1 METILQKDRTELTR
15 EDRERLQ
22 QYMKQYEPLL
32 ERIDKALSDIDR
44 RLSGMDPVQEYVP
57 TPAECAQAKLS
68 SVMRKLKT
76 ALSRV
81 GTLPFHDP

>member
-1 METILQKDRTELTR
+1 METILQKDRTELTG
-15 EDRERLQ
+15 EDREKLQ

-44 RLSGMDPVQEYVP
+44 RLSGMDLVQEYVP

-81 GTLPFHDP
+81 STLPFRDL

>member
-1 METILQKDRTELTR
+1 METILQKDRTELTG
-15 EDRERLQ
+15 EDREKLQ

-81 GTLPFHDP
+81 STLSCRDP

>member
-1 METILQKDRTELTR
+1 MEIILQKDRTELTS
-15 EDRERLQ
+15 EDREKLQ
-22 QYMKQYEPLL
+22 QYMKQYGPLL

-44 RLSGMDPVQEYVP
+44 RLSGMDPMHEYVP

-81 GTLPFHDP
+81 GALSFRDP